1 MRALQL
7 KKIFSMICS
16 ILCACVMQAQSVEYI
31 NENIRGIAVNK
42 TVMNNNGELI
52 IAGLSGGNPSVMKMD
67 TLGNVLWHKTFSG
80 EPVRNNSHHQWHFWN
95 LRTDAENNIYLY
107 AEEIYS
113 APTPPPRITKLDNSG
128 ELIWASGDLPPAFEY
143 EPKISTWLHVGDT
156 ALTISYMGETV
167 SRVHLTTGE
176 VLGKDSVL
184 SATWINARPS
194 DMAYNGKQYRESG
207 LGFLAFDKIGE
218 YSIEPNPVNNTHPV
232 RHLDSSGYYLLRT
245 RFVGTAERNSLVCQI
260 QHFDHQGNLIRKKK
274 IINESTF
281 NHEDSLSNSGSI
293 DGYLIH
299 PQKGILLFGNYH
311 REINADSF
319 IVGTQFTQVRPSDFK
334 ILYDSLIEG
343 AMHWRDPNF
352 AHNGD
357 QVYLQGYR
365 SPGGRGAFV
374 MKLNLKDVDDY
385 PASSVA
391 EKQEKTNTIKIYP
404 NPSSTGEFII
414 QSKEESLSQIEV
426 FTTTG
431 QMIYS
436 QKVNAL
442 QENIH
447 MDTKGIYLVRVTTRD
462 NQTETLK
469 IVNQ

>member
-1 MRALQL
+1 
-7 KKIFSMICS
+7 MICS

-80 EPVRNNSHHQWHFWN
+80 EPVRNNSHHQWHFWD
-95 LRTDAENNIYLY
+95 LRTDDENNIYLY
-107 AEEIYS
+107 AEELKH
-113 APTPPPRITKLDNSG
+113 ARTPPRITKLEDSG
-128 ELIWASGDLPPAFEY
+128 ELIWASADLPPAFEY
-143 EPKISTWLHVGDT
+143 EPNINTWLHVGDT

-167 SRVHLTTGE
+167 SRVHLTSGE

-184 SATWINARPS
+184 SSTWINARPS
-194 DMAYNGKQYRESG
+194 DMYYNGKQYRESG
-207 LGFLAFDKIGE
+207 MGLLAFDKSGK
-218 YSIEPNPVNNTHPV
+218 YTIEPNPVNLPYSMRQIDSTGYYFLLRV
-232 RHLDSSGYYLLRT
+232 YLDS
-245 RFVGTAERNSLVCQI
+245 AEREGRLLMLQKYDDKGELSIEKLV
-260 QHFDHQGNLIRKKK
+260 FSDRF
-274 IINESTF
+274 F
-281 NHEDSLSNSGSI
+281 NNADSLSNFTGYG
-293 DGYLIH
+293 GYLFH
-299 PQKGILLFGNYH
+299 PEKGILIYGNCHY
-311 REINADSF
+311 ILDNDSVVKGNWLAQ
-319 IVGTQFTQVRPSDFK
+319 IHPSDFEM
-334 ILYDSLIEG
+334 LYDTVIDRPPQWGEVNFTYLNNLI
-343 AMHWRDPNF
+343 
-352 AHNGD
+352 
-357 QVYLQGYR
+357 YLQGYR

-374 MKLNLKDVDDY
+374 MKVNLKDVDEY

-404 NPSSTGEFII
+404 NPSSSGEFII
-414 QSKEESLSQIEV
+414 QSKEKSISQIDV

-431 QMIYS
+431 QIIYS

-462 NQTETLK
+462 NRTETLK
-469 IVNQ
+469 IVSQ